1 MGDQSRGEGEGFWA
15 GLALG
20 YSLLLDAKQ
29 IRQGEGIFRIPGL
42 QREIPSRSFPS
53 LGRFAKEIRKKERYG
68 KG

>member
-1 MGDQSRGEGEGFWA
+1 
-15 GLALG
+15 LASG

-29 IRQGEGIFRIPGL
+29 KRQGKRVFRIPGL

-53 LGRFAKEIRKKERYG
+53 LGRLAKEIREREREKRVC